1 MVVAID
7 IFAGNRHR
15 ARLFIF
21 FTKTNTAFL
30 KEIQIIAKIRP
41 PFYFSALQ
49 IKNLKI
55 PQFYAIIFPWKFVL

>member
-30 KEIQIIAKIRP
+30 KEIQIIAKIRARLLFP
-41 PFYFSALQ
+41 P
-49 IKNLKI
+49 N
-55 PQFYAIIFPWKFVL
+55 

>member
-30 KEIQIIAKIRP
+30 KEIQIIAKIRARLL
-41 PFYFSALQ
+41 FSLQ

-55 PQFYAIIFPWKFVL
+55 LQFYAIIFPWKFVL